1 MAGEEVATMGTD
13 HATFSMQLSRTADG
27 RLAGMP
33 DTAGL
38 AAMLAEAA
46 SITEQTLTA
55 IQSREQLDLIACHA
69 GCSACCNLNVAVLV
83 PEALTI
89 AAYLRERENDPNFA
103 IVTEKL
109 EKLARYLRWVD
120 DEERIRLQVPCAFL
134 DQLGWCTIHPVRPL
148 MCRGIA
154 ATDPPQCRRSLTT
167 NCMDDEEPVMMNLV
181 QKFLYDEAFRLVA
194 AALERHGLDPRGMEL
209 HAGVQAFL
217 DHPELAAEFLAG
229 QRISI

>member
-1 MAGEEVATMGTD
+1 
-13 HATFSMQLSRTADG
+13 
-27 RLAGMP
+27 
-33 DTAGL
+33 
-38 AAMLAEAA
+38 MLAEAA
-46 SITEQTLTA
+46 SIAEQTLIE
-55 IQSREQLDLIACHA
+55 IQTREQLDLVACHA

-134 DQLGWCTIHPVRPL
+134 DQFGWCTIHPVRPL

>member
-1 MAGEEVATMGTD
+1 MGTD

-27 RLAGMP
+27 HLAGMP
-33 DTAGL
+33 DIEEL

-55 IQSREQLDLIACHA
+55 IQTREQLNLIACHA
-69 GCSACCNLNVAVLV
+69 GCSPCCNLNVAVLM

-89 AAYLRERENDPNFA
+89 AAYLRERENSPLFA
-103 IVTEKL
+103 AIAGKV
-109 EKLARYLRWVD
+109 EKLARYLHGVD
-120 DEERIRLQVPCAFL
+120 DAERIRLQVPCAFL
-134 DQLGWCTIHPVRPL
+134 DQRGWCTIHPVRPL

-154 ATDPPQCRRSLTT
+154 ATDPAQCRRSLTT
-167 NCMDDEEPVMMNLV
+167 NCMDDEEPVMLNLV

-209 HAGVQAFL
+209 HAGVQAFI
-217 DHPELAAEFLAG
+217 DRPVMAAEFLAG
-229 QRISI
+229 RRIRI